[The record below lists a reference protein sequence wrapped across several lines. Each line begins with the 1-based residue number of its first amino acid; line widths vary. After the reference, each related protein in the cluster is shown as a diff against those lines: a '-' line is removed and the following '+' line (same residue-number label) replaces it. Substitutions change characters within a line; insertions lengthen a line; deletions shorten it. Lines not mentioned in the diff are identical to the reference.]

1 MRLCLSSCLS
11 SAFLAR
17 VLSLEDGV
25 QLLKR
30 PSLCFN
36 EEEVDEHQ
44 LKQIPEHEEDVAE
57 SRLVLR
63 SSEANMAETH
73 NQYLMFSIA
82 MGAAKVLMK
91 LAQPAVIW
99 KSIMPLALMSSYKS

>member
-1 MRLCLSSCLS
+1 M
-11 SAFLAR
+11 
-17 VLSLEDGV
+17 
-25 QLLKR
+25 
-30 PSLCFN
+30 
-36 EEEVDEHQ
+36 
-44 LKQIPEHEEDVAE
+44 
-57 SRLVLR
+57 R